1 MNVDLEKKILEAVK
15 GATELVDI
23 HDYLEGSETVAEVIE
38 SLRDDLDEFEA
49 TSWQITCNEDISRLI
64 SILEKLL

>member
-1 MNVDLEKKILEAVK
+1 MNEDLRKTILEAVE

-23 HDYLEGSETVAEVIE
+23 HDYMEGSETVEDVIE
-38 SLRDDLDEFEA
+38 SLREDIDEFEA

-64 SILEKLL
+64 SILEKLQ